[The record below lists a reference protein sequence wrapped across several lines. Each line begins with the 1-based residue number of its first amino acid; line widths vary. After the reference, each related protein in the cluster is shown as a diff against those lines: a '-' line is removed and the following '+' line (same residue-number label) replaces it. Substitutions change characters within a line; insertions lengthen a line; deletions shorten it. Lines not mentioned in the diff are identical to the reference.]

1 MIDQA
6 RVFFLK
12 PTSPAE
18 MLANE
23 NYLDDL
29 QDTEIKIEIK
39 TLHKNFQEFK
49 GDTKKQLN
57 EIKEKGLRRIN
68 TCVASKKTHT

>member
-1 MIDQA
+1 MKDQA

-12 PTSPAE
+12 PTSLTE

-23 NYLDDL
+23 NYLDEL
-29 QDTEIKIEIK
+29 QDTEIKREIK

-49 GDTKKQLN
+49 EDTKKRLN
-57 EIKEKGLRRIN
+57 EIKEKGLEENKHPGDI
-68 TCVASKKTHT
+68 